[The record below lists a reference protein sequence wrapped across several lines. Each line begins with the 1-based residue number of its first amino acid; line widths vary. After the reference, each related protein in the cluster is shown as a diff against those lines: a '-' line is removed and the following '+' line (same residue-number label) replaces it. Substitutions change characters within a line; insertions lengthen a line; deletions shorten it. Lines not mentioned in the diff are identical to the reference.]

1 MGAID
6 ATSFWFALAASLW
19 VVAAVAALFGGA
31 ARLGRLL
38 LACGALASAAGA
50 ALGIM
55 HGGSATATLA
65 SLGGFRVRFRLD
77 VAALWLIGW
86 SMLPAGCAVLLGGAR
101 ARLPCADTPG
111 GPQPRRW
118 VFGAALGLLGA
129 LGVFGL
135 RDSAA
140 LFIAWEAM
148 TLGGVLILLAD
159 CGDDAGGR
167 AGFFMLTLLEIG
179 AGALLLALAALS
191 VSGQG
196 FAAIAARLHALG
208 FWPTLMLDLLIIGG
222 AGAKLGLL
230 PFYEWFPDAYG
241 QARGSSGALFSGLF
255 LNAAWFVLARALLD
269 WTPSGAVAMILGVIL
284 LVLGTMSA
292 ILSILF
298 ALQEDDWRRLLGYST
313 AENAGI
319 AVVALGAALMFR
331 AQALPEL
338 AALAFLVGLIH
349 LAGHALAKGA
359 LLFAADGVHEST
371 GSFAIAPRGLL
382 RRAPATLGLGAILA
396 GMSLAAMPPTTG
408 FVSEWY
414 LFQTIFHDFALHTQ
428 GARIALALAGAGVAL
443 TAALALAT
451 FVKILGVGLL
461 GPGSPGAVPPSRRYR
476 LATLINGLA
485 VPTLALMLIWLLP
498 WLAANPWP
506 RLLDRAA
513 PALVHG
519 ALLVPLSAGFA
530 FISPVMLVVVGPL
543 LALPAAGVVWF
554 AIGRR
559 GIRRVPLWSG
569 GLPVTARSATTALA
583 FSNAMRVFY
592 GFIYRPSTT
601 TRRDYGSRRY
611 FVQALRF
618 EYAQS
623 AIFTPLLFRP
633 AMALIARLA
642 RGFRRLQSGFL
653 NDYLSV
659 LGFLL
664 IAVFAVVFFY

>member
-1 MGAID
+1 MRTID
-6 ATSFWFALAASLW
+6 ATLFWFALAAGLWAAAAAFSL
-19 VVAAVAALFGGA
+19 LGLGA
-31 ARLGRLL
+31 RQGRIL
-38 LACGALASAAGA
+38 LACGAAASAIGA
-50 ALGIM
+50 VLGLI

-65 SLGGFRVRFRLD
+65 SLGGLRLRFRLD

-86 SMLPAGCAVLLGGAR
+86 SMLPTGCAVLLGGAR
-101 ARLPCADTPG
+101 ARFPRADAPSGPHPG
-111 GPQPRRW
+111 RW

-135 RDSAA
+135 HNGAG

-148 TLGGVLILLAD
+148 TLGAVLILLAD
-159 CGDDAGGR
+159 RSDDAGGR

-179 AGALLLALAALS
+179 AGGLLLALAALS
-191 VSGQG
+191 VSGLG
-196 FAAIAARLHALG
+196 FAAIAARLHTLS
-208 FWPTLMLDLLIIGG
+208 FWPVLMFGLLIAAG

-230 PFYEWFPDAYG
+230 PFYEWFPEAYG

-255 LNAAWFVLARALLD
+255 LNAAWFVLARALLY
-269 WTPSGAVAMILGVIL
+269 WTPASTVSMALGVVL
-284 LVLGTMSA
+284 LVLGTISA

-313 AENAGI
+313 AENAGL

-338 AALAFLVGLIH
+338 SALAFLVGLMH
-349 LAGHALAKGA
+349 LAGHTLAKGA
-359 LLFAADGVHEST
+359 LLFAADGVHDCT

-382 RRAPATLGLGAILA
+382 RRAPGTLGLGAILG
-396 GMSLAAMPPTTG
+396 GMSLAAMPPTIG

-451 FVKILGVGLL
+451 FVKLLGVGLL
-461 GPGSPGAVPPSRRYR
+461 GPRSPGTVAPSRRYR
-476 LATLINGLA
+476 LATLVNGLA
-485 VPTLALMLIWLLP
+485 VPALALALLWLLP

-543 LALPAAGVVWF
+543 LALPAVGVVWL
-554 AIGRR
+554 ALSRR

-569 GLPVTARSATTALA
+569 GLPVAARNATTALA

-592 GFIYRPSTT
+592 GFVYRPRTT
-601 TRRDYGSRRY
+601 TRRHYGSRRY
-611 FVQALRF
+611 FIQALRF

-633 AMALIARLA
+633 ALTLIARLA
-642 RGFRRLQSGFL
+642 RAFRRLQSGFL
-653 NDYLSV
+653 NDYLAV
-659 LGFLL
+659 LGLLL